1 MLRLCLLLYGLQLAG
16 ATIRLAPYLQ
26 VHVLQYPE
34 APRAEIGADM
44 FRSTDGATWRKGVRG
59 ASRDGR
65 VFASKRYL
73 PCDEVRR
80 FSEPSKGRVR
90 LHTDCGDSEIWFEAM
105 TLEQKARIYQTV
117 ADRHDRHGFIGD
129 SKQGTTT
136 SNDNDGLWTAMY
148 ASAQLFEYKATGKPE
163 ALARAEKAIRAVLF
177 LEKVTGTP
185 GYPARSYVVP
195 GEEKPK
201 DGFWYWTEDH
211 KYQWKSDTSSDEIV
225 GHFLMFSVAWDLLP
239 RGALRDEVQATCR
252 RMMDYILKNDYNLI
266 DPKTG
271 NPTRWG
277 RWTVAYFAGEGRS
290 DSPLN
295 AIELVSFLRTTEH
308 VTGDVR
314 YRRELGKVVDELGYL
329 KIAGDLK
336 ARRDELNYSDE
347 ELALLSFYPLL
358 IYDKNPA
365 ILKALDA
372 WFENIRREKNPLW
385 NTIYEVGR
393 GGNPA
398 LRKESITTMQRLPLD
413 LISWKVDNSWRK
425 ELSVAPDLDRFGRKQ
440 TTTWLPPDERS
451 VMKWNGN
458 PFVLDGGNDGQRKDD
473 GTILLLPYWMGRYHK
488 FWEER

>member
-1 MLRLCLLLYGLQLAG
+1 M
-16 ATIRLAPYLQ
+16 
-26 VHVLQYPE
+26 
-34 APRAEIGADM
+34 
-44 FRSTDGATWRKGVRG
+44 RK
-59 ASRDGR
+59 
-65 VFASKRYL
+65 SKRSL
-73 PCDEVRR
+73 GC
-80 FSEPSKGRVR
+80 
-90 LHTDCGDSEIWFEAM
+90 A
-105 TLEQKARIYQTV
+105 
-117 ADRHDRHGFIGD
+117 
-129 SKQGTTT
+129 
-136 SNDNDGLWTAMY
+136 
-148 ASAQLFEYKATGKPE
+148 
-163 ALARAEKAIRAVLF
+163 ALSCF
-177 LEKVTGTP
+177 
-185 GYPARSYVVP
+185 
-195 GEEKPK
+195 
-201 DGFWYWTEDH
+201 
-211 KYQWKSDTSSDEIV
+211 
-225 GHFLMFSVAWDLLP
+225 FLMFSVAWDLLP

-308 VTGDVR
+308 VTGDAR

-358 IYDKNPA
+358 TYDKNPA

-413 LISWKVDNSWRK
+413 LISWMVDNSWRK

-458 PFVLDGGNDGQRKDD
+458 PFVLDGGNDGQREDD

-488 FWEER
+488 FWGER